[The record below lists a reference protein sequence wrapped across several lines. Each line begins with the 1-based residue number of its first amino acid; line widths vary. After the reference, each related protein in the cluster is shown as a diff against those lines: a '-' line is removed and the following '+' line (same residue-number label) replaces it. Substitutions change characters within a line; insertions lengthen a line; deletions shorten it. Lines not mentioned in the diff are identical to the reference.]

1 MRFLKVTFCIWQWKL
16 LRIHYHVKSNQTIT
30 NVIHPFLPHFI
41 LSFAD
46 ELIYFFLIYWYDG
59 VVALKLVQFIDQ
71 TILSLGNGRNVS
83 FVLVFVDMLGNDA
96 SWKGQSLR
104 TEAPRHHSSLAG
116 GSRDQAVTRN
126 SKRFT
131 VLATPVR
138 QPKLSLIDSN
148 FDNFVTLSNPIL
160 LV

>member
-1 MRFLKVTFCIWQWKL
+1 MTGLWLSSRF
-16 LRIHYHVKSNQTIT
+16 S
-30 NVIHPFLPHFI
+30 
-41 LSFAD
+41 LSTW
-46 ELIYFFLIYWYDG
+46 L
-59 VVALKLVQFIDQ
+59 
-71 TILSLGNGRNVS
+71 ILSLGNGRNVS

-104 TEAPRHHSSLAG
+104 TEAPRHHSFLAG

-148 FDNFVTLSNPIL
+148 FDNFFNLSNLIL
-160 LV
+160 PV

>member
-1 MRFLKVTFCIWQWKL
+1 MTGLW
-16 LRIHYHVKSNQTIT
+16 
-30 NVIHPFLPHFI
+30 
-41 LSFAD
+41 LSSWFS
-46 ELIYFFLIYWYDG
+46 LSTRL
-59 VVALKLVQFIDQ
+59 
-71 TILSLGNGRNVS
+71 ILSLGNGRNVS

-104 TEAPRHHSSLAG
+104 TEAPPRHHSSLAG
-116 GSRDQAVTRN
+116 GSRGQAVTRN

-148 FDNFVTLSNPIL
+148 SDNFVNPSNLIL
-160 LV
+160 PV

>member
-1 MRFLKVTFCIWQWKL
+1 
-16 LRIHYHVKSNQTIT
+16 
-30 NVIHPFLPHFI
+30 
-41 LSFAD
+41 
-46 ELIYFFLIYWYDG
+46 
-59 VVALKLVQFIDQ
+59 
-71 TILSLGNGRNVS
+71 
-83 FVLVFVDMLGNDA
+83 MLGNDA
-96 SWKGQSLR
+96 SRKGQSLR
-104 TEAPRHHSSLAG
+104 TEAPPRHRGTEAQRHHSSLAG

-148 FDNFVTLSNPIL
+148 FDNFVTLSNPII